1 MATTKKPAAKTT
13 TAAKPSTSRALVP
26 WEEQMRNRAQKVKKT
41 EKPMSFSKKIG
52 TRGGILTIDDEPIKD
67 NNLDVVV
74 IGWLHENQLYEGEF
88 QPGTP
93 TVPVCYA
100 FNDPNNEDDDPEE
113 TMGAHKEAEKPQG
126 TDEPWAE
133 GEAGNACE
141 GCWANKMGTAEKGRG
156 KACKNVRRL
165 MVITPDALESA
176 EAMANAEM
184 RMLSVPVMSVKFWTK
199 FANMVADDLGRDP
212 SGVVVNISTK
222 QDAKANFVVLFDYQ
236 EPIEFT
242 QELWDAMEKKRA
254 EAMKDLMAPYPKQSD
269 LDANAQPVQP
279 RGRMAQAMARGKP
292 AGKGAPAAPARKGKF

>member
-1 MATTKKPAAKTT
+1 MATTKKPPAKTAT
-13 TAAKPSTSRALVP
+13 KPSTGRALVP
-26 WEEQMRNRAQKVKKT
+26 WEEQMRARANKVKKT

-52 TRGGILTIDDEPIKD
+52 TRGGILTVDDEPIKD

-88 QPGTP
+88 TPGQP

-100 FNDPNNEDDDPEE
+100 FNDPNDEDADPED

-126 TDEPWAE
+126 TDEEWAE
-133 GEAGNACE
+133 GEAGNACS

-184 RMLSVPVMSVKFWTK
+184 RQLSVPVMSVKFWTK
-199 FANMVADDLGRDP
+199 FANGVADDLGRDP
-212 SGVVVNISTK
+212 SGVVCNISTK
-222 QDAKANFVVLFDYQ
+222 QDAKANFVVLFDYR

-254 EAMKDLMAPYPKQSD
+254 EAMRELLSPYPKQSD

-279 RGRMAQAMARGKP
+279 RGRMAQAMARGGAK
-292 AGKGAPAAPARKGKF
+292 GKPAAPARKGKF